1 MSDVANPE
9 SVRFYFSFRSP
20 YSWLALHRVHA
31 ALEPAGVAIEYVP
44 VFPPPDY
51 ANDPLKFPLKIAYY
65 REDVSRIARAYGYGF
80 AIPDPFD
87 CNWLRPHAA
96 WCYAAEQGRGPEF
109 AKAMSDARFVRGE
122 NLGDDAVVGACARA
136 VGLEAAATVAAQDT
150 LTYQERLMNGMI
162 RGATEDNIFGVPLF
176 VYRGERFW
184 GNDRIEWL
192 LRRISEH
199 RGLAV
204 ADLASGPMRPIYP
217 MA

>member
-1 MSDVANPE
+1 MSDAAWPE
-9 SVRFYFSFRSP
+9 CVRFYFSFRSP

-44 VFPPPDY
+44 VFPPPDF
-51 ANDPLKFPLKIAYY
+51 ANDPLKFPQKALYY
-65 REDVSRIARAYGYGF
+65 REDITRIARAYGYGF
-80 AIPDPFD
+80 VVPAPFD

-96 WCYAAEQGRGPEF
+96 WIYAHDQARGPAF
-109 AKAMSDARFVRGE
+109 AKTMCEARFARGE
-122 NLGDDAVVGACARA
+122 NLGDDAVVGACALA
-136 VGLEAAATVAAQDT
+136 AGLEAAATVAAQDA
-150 LTYQERLMNGMI
+150 LPYQERLMNGMI

-192 LRRISEH
+192 LRRISER

-204 ADLASGPMRPIYP
+204 ADLASGPMSPIYP
-217 MA
+217 TA